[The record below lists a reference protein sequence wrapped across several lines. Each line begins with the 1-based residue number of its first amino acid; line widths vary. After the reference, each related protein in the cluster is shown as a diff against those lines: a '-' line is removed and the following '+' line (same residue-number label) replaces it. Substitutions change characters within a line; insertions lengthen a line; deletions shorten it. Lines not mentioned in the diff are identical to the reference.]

1 MHWSHHSVCVCVC
14 VCVCVA
20 DKLSP
25 LNSPL
30 QCGWLK
36 ITCHL
41 LNSPL
46 QCGWLKIN
54 CHILNSPLQCGWL
67 KITCHLLKS
76 PLQCGWLKITC
87 HLLNS
92 PLQCGWLTITFHL
105 NTIQPCNW
113 VTCEALGSSTCMQI
127 ECVITYHAMNTASC
141 HIHRNLLHTLHI
153 LTHCACKHSI
163 YTFSCRLFR
172 ESSKVCVP
180 GLEIITRV
188 KNLSCVYMTARVME
202 TALRLS

>member
-1 MHWSHHSVCVCVC
+1 MYQSPKFKSSLYACHTCIEAITVCVCVC

-46 QCGWLKIN
+46 QCGWLKI
-54 CHILNSPLQCGWL
+54 
-67 KITCHLLKS
+67 
-76 PLQCGWLKITC
+76 TC

-92 PLQCGWLTITFHL
+92 PLQCGWLKITSPFEL
-105 NTIQPCNW
+105 STSVWLANDNFSPQYYAAIVNW

-141 HIHRNLLHTLHI
+141 HIHTEIYSTHHT
-153 LTHCACKHSI
+153 HSHTVHVSTVYI
-163 YTFSCRLFR
+163 HFHVDFLG
-172 ESSKVCVP
+172 KVH
-180 GLEIITRV
+180 
-188 KNLSCVYMTARVME
+188 KFVYPVW
-202 TALRLS
+202 RLSLG